1 MFVSNLGQRD
11 YKIELLWR
19 SSILEGVVVA
29 YQKHKT
35 KKKRKISGL
44 KSGRSRLRNLRSGRF
59 RESFWN
65 SIWVRNKTRYL
76 QSGRLREVVAMTE
89 LTLFYR

>member
-35 KKKRKISGL
+35 KICQISGL